1 MWISQLELTQWRNHE
16 STRLEFPQGVSLL
29 VGPNGQGKTNVV
41 EAVHY
46 LATLGSHRVASAAP
60 LIRDGADS
68 ATIFATLHH
77 GDRQVATGVT
87 LKRHGSN
94 DATLNGHKT
103 KVSDIPR
110 WVSTVMF
117 APEDSAII
125 RGEPSFRRGFM
136 DELVVSGSPSMAG
149 VFSDFERLV
158 KQRNSLLK
166 SLRSASRQTDLSTL
180 DAWTDSFAQA
190 AAAIVS
196 DRVRYLHDITP
207 LVATHYD
214 NLAGGEEIATTY
226 LPKGYSLED
235 TSRESLTQA
244 IIDALAAVRQEELDR
259 GMTLI
264 GPHRD
269 DMELT
274 IEDKPA
280 RTHASQGE
288 TWSLALALRLG
299 MAAWI
304 RDTRASG
311 DPIMMLDDVFAEL
324 DAGRREKLVGA
335 IADYEQLI
343 ITSAVEEDLPAGLQ
357 GHRFDVREGVVTPR

>member
-16 STRLEFPQGVSLL
+16 TTHLGFPQGVTLL

-41 EAVHY
+41 EAVRY
-46 LATLGSHRVASAAP
+46 LATLGSHRVASAGP
-60 LIRDGADS
+60 LIRDGAES
-68 ATIFATLHH
+68 ATLFATLHH
-77 GDRQVATGVT
+77 GDREVTTGVT

-94 DATLNGHKT
+94 DATINGNKA

-125 RGEPSFRRGFM
+125 RGEPSFRRAFM
-136 DELVVSGSPSMAG
+136 DELVLSGSPSMAG
-149 VFSDFERLV
+149 VFADFERVL

-180 DAWTDSFAQA
+180 DAWTESFAQA
-190 AAAIVS
+190 AAAIVY
-196 DRVRYLHDITP
+196 DRVRYLQDITP
-207 LVATHYD
+207 LVANHYD
-214 NLAGGEEIATTY
+214 NLAGGDEIATTY
-226 LPKGYSLED
+226 VPKGYGLED
-235 TSRESLTQA
+235 ASKEAFSRA
-244 IIDALAAVRQEELDR
+244 IIDALAVVRQEELDR

-274 IEDKPA
+274 IENKPA

-288 TWSLALALRLG
+288 AWSLALALRLG

-324 DAGRREKLVGA
+324 DATRRKKLVGA
-335 IADYEQLI
+335 ITDYEQLI
-343 ITSAVEEDLPAGLQ
+343 ITSAVEEDLPEGLE
-357 GHRFDVREGVVTPR
+357 GYRLDVKEGVVTPR

>member
-16 STRLEFPQGVSLL
+16 STRLVCRQGVTLL

-41 EAVHY
+41 EGIRY

-60 LIRDGADS
+60 LIRDGSES

-77 GDRQVATGVT
+77 GDREVSAGLT

-94 DATLNGHKT
+94 DATVNGNKA
-103 KVSDIPR
+103 KVSEIPR

-136 DELVVSGSPSMAG
+136 DELVLSGSPSMAG
-149 VFSDFERLV
+149 VFNDFERLV

-166 SLRSASRQTDLSTL
+166 SLRSASRHADLSTL
-180 DAWTDSFAQA
+180 DAWTESFAHA
-190 AAAIVS
+190 AAAIVA
-196 DRVRYLHDITP
+196 DRVRYLQDITP

-214 NLAGGEEIATTY
+214 NLAGGHEVATTY
-226 LPKGYSLED
+226 VPKGYQLED
-235 TSRESLTQA
+235 TTREFLTQA
-244 IIDALAAVRQEELDR
+244 IIEALVAVRQEEIDR

-269 DMELT
+269 DMDLT
-274 IEDKPA
+274 IENKPA

-299 MAAWI
+299 MAGWI

-311 DPIMMLDDVFAEL
+311 DPIMILDDVFAEL
-324 DAGRREKLVGA
+324 DASRREKLVGA

-343 ITSAVEEDLPAGLQ
+343 ITSAVEEDLPAGLE
-357 GHRFDVREGVVTPR
+357 GYRLDVRAGVVTPR